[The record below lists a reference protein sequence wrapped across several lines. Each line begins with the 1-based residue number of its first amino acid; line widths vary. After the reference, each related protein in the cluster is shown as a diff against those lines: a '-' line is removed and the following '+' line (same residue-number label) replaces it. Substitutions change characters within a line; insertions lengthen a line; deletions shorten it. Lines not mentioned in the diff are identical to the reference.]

1 MRSLAALNMTA
12 ALTLAAASAPLAGH
26 AETVRPG
33 EASDSIGLGLIG
45 HETPEVLK
53 HAKADPYAAPAA
65 PACETIPHEIAALD
79 EVLGPDADTPA
90 QKTKM
95 RARANRLISQALR
108 STIPHRDVV
117 RFVTGADRRDKALN
131 QAAMAGWARRGFLKG
146 MEVNLGCPGHA
157 QTAQAA
163 DHAAEP
169 AVAHEA
175 VVHAVF
181 PYEAVAVHQVAVTTQ
196 DAQIVPAS
204 TTSAVAADAP
214 ASAPATETQHHS
226 RWRSVSDAI
235 VGPVKDFVR

>member
-1 MRSLAALNMTA
+1 MRSLAALNVTA
-12 ALTLAAASAPLAGH
+12 ALTLAVGSAPVAGH

-33 EASDSIGLGLIG
+33 EPSDSIGLGLIG
-45 HETPEVLK
+45 HDTPEVLK

-79 EVLGPDADTPA
+79 EVLGPDADSPT

-146 MEVNLGCPGHA
+146 MEVNLGCTAHG
-157 QTAQAA
+157 QVAQAA
-163 DHAAEP
+163 DHAGEP
-169 AVAHEA
+169 AAARETVALA
-175 VVHAVF
+175 PF
-181 PYEAVAVHQVAVTTQ
+181 PYGAVPAH
-196 DAQIVPAS
+196 DAAGAGEDARIVPAS
-204 TTSAVAADAP
+204 TAPAAVAGP
-214 ASAPATETQHHS
+214 PPSAPAKAPPHHS
-226 RWRSVSDAI
+226 MWRSVSSAI
-235 VGPVKDFVR
+235 VGPVEDFVR

>member
-12 ALTLAAASAPLAGH
+12 ALALVATSAPLVGH

-33 EASDSIGLGLIG
+33 EPSDSIGLGLIG

-65 PACETIPHEIAALD
+65 PACETIPNEIAALD

-108 STIPHRDVV
+108 SSIPHRDVV

-146 MEVNLGCPGHA
+146 MEVNLGCPSQA
-157 QTAQAA
+157 VAQAA
-163 DHAAEP
+163 DHAGAP
-169 AVAHEA
+169 AVAHET

-181 PYEAVAVHQVAVTTQ
+181 PYEAGAVHQVAATTQ

-204 TTSAVAADAP
+204 TVPTTAADAP
-214 ASAPATETQHHS
+214 ASAPAKAPQHHS
-226 RWRSVSDAI
+226 RWRSVSSAI
-235 VGPVKDFVR
+235 VGPVEDFVR